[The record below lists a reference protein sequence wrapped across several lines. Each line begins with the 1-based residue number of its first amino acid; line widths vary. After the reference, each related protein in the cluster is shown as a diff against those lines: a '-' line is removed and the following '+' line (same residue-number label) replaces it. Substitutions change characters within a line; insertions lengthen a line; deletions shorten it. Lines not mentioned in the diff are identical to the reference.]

1 MSIKE
6 LQKLTTKI
14 VYIGAL
20 MLTSCGESG
29 EFVYNNLS
37 ENKILFTTRTVE
49 GWTGQQAKSRAVLES
64 NERGPLI
71 VKTNMSTPL
80 YLHPVTQIG
89 THIQTANNIPI
100 TKSGRVIV
108 DESTGKVIPTRGTP
122 NTSSSIG
129 SSFGLLAYRSAS
141 SATDLNG
148 IAPDFINNQQVT
160 TSGSLWKT
168 NTDYFWPDDG
178 DKLSFFAY
186 TPFGD
191 NNVTVASAS
200 STGTPSITYTANTD
214 VTKQP
219 DLMVAKTVNQTRNS
233 SSIAAGVD
241 MSFYHAL
248 TAITFAVGKDM
259 VPGVFK
265 SVSIKNAITTATY
278 NLLTN
283 SWNTSNG
290 TSIGNISLNLNG
302 TTGITIDGTADVVLT
317 SGTTT
322 MMMIPQ
328 AFASSSNTVI
338 EVVFNNGNGDKTLT
352 APLAGTTWDSGTSI
366 IYKLSTS
373 SVNTMTLGTIS
384 YPSSWGGAVAPVSS
398 FQNPEAVGIY
408 VVDQNNN
415 IKNSNVKATYNGSS
429 WILDNNILFS
439 PQYKYFAYYPYKS
452 SQTSSVTAAATTAD
466 AFFTNLI
473 SGWSVTANQNTTSDF
488 KGNDLQVA
496 MGTISSTASSIT
508 FDMAHKM
515 GLAVITL
522 GTKSIPTTR
531 TYTGGNSTYSDSSD
545 KTTVTASS
553 NFSGNHPL
561 LYNNKYYYIAKAGS
575 GTTFN
580 SITADNDAWSAP
592 LSATIASGSFAA
604 LTATNTSRTF
614 YKFIANFN
622 YRGAAQSF
630 TIPLYG
636 TSKFECWGAK
646 GGDDPLKGGAL
657 PGKGAYTSGYINLT
671 SGKQLFLYVGGVG
684 NSNSSQA
691 NYGGWNGGGTSSSYG
706 NTDFPSGGGGSTD
719 VRLIKHSGG
728 DGWSGTSSLRSRI
741 MVAAGGGGCLAYNN
755 WIAPG
760 ANAGSIKGYVPYN
773 KENSPCTESEYDG
786 TGTSQISCG
795 SCPAYDNP
803 NWQYYKQVND
813 GTIKPWGYFGYANQ
827 VYVDLFWAGGGGGGW
842 WGGLSIFGRGGGG
855 GSSFISGMSGCVAIS
870 ADGVQNPSINYMTI
884 EGTTYSFTSPVM
896 KDGASSMPSPIGGTE
911 TGHNGNG
918 YARITFVP

>member
-1 MSIKE
+1 
-6 LQKLTTKI
+6 
-14 VYIGAL
+14 
-20 MLTSCGESG
+20 
-29 EFVYNNLS
+29 LS
-37 ENKILFTTRTVE
+37 
-49 GWTGQQAKSRAVLES
+49 S
-64 NERGPLI
+64 NEKEPLI
-71 VKTNMSTPL
+71 VKSDIPTPL
-80 YLHPVTQIG
+80 YLHHVTQIG

-100 TKSGRVIV
+100 TKSGRVII
-108 DESTGKVIPTRGTP
+108 DESTDKVLPTRGTP

-129 SSFGLLAYRSAS
+129 NSFGLLAYRSSS
-141 SATDLNG
+141 SATDLSG
-148 IAPDFINNQQVT
+148 IAPDFINNQQVS
-160 TSGSLWKT
+160 TSGSIWKT
-168 NTDYFWPDDG
+168 STDYFWPDNG

-265 SVSIKNAITTATY
+265 SVSIKNTITTATY

-302 TTGITIDGTADVVLT
+302 TTGITIDGTADVALT

-328 AFASSSNTVI
+328 AFASGSNAVI

-352 APLAGTTWDSGTSI
+352 APLAGTSWAAGTSI

-373 SVNTMTLGTIS
+373 SINTMTLGTIS
-384 YPSSWGGAVAPVSS
+384 YPSSWGGAITPTTSFSS
-398 FQNPEAVGIY
+398 GNDIGLF

-415 IKNSNVKATYNGSS
+415 IKNSNVKVTYNGSNWVLPS
-429 WILDNNILFS
+429 TLLFS
-439 PQYKYFAYYPYKS
+439 PQYKYFAYYPYQS
-452 SQTSSVTAAATTAD
+452 SYSSSNVSPSATNAD
-466 AFFTNLI
+466 GFFSGII
-473 SGWSVTANQNTTSDF
+473 SGWTVSSDQNNIDKFNQ
-488 KGNDLQVA
+488 NDLQVS

-522 GTKSIPTTR
+522 GTKSVPTTR

-553 NFSGNHPL
+553 NFSGNQPV
-561 LYNNKYYYIAKAGS
+561 LYNTKFYYITKAGNS
-575 GTTFN
+575 TTFN

-592 LSATIASGSFAA
+592 LSATISSGNYSA

-622 YRGAAQSF
+622 YTGAAQSF

-636 TSKFECWGAK
+636 TSKFECWGASGGSATYSTTVLGGK
-646 GGDDPLKGGAL
+646 GGYSYGDKKLTKDKILYISVGGA
-657 PGKGAYTSGYINLT
+657 GANGTTMNTTL
-671 SGKQLFLYVGGVG
+671 
-684 NSNSSQA
+684 
-691 NYGGWNGGGTSSSYG
+691 GGWNGGA
-706 NTDFPSGGGGSTD
+706 
-719 VRLIKHSGG
+719 
-728 DGWSGTSSLRSRI
+728 SRVGANLDHI
-741 MVAAGGGGCLAYNN
+741 AGGGGGCT
-755 WIAPG
+755 
-760 ANAGSIKGYVPYN
+760 SIQSTLIGDGQLKNY
-773 KENSPCTESEYDG
+773 ESVKNTDVV
-786 TGTSQISCG
+786 I
-795 SCPAYDNP
+795 
-803 NWQYYKQVND
+803 V
-813 GTIKPWGYFGYANQ
+813 
-827 VYVDLFWAGGGGGGW
+827 AGGGGGGFW
-842 WGGLSIFGRGGGG
+842 RTATDYIFSGVGGNGGGITGENGTSGWTETSQPWGSGGTQTSGGTNFYDEPGSFGMGGGDQNLHAGGGG
-855 GSSFISGMSGCVAIS
+855 GWYGGGAGYGGAGGGSG
-870 ADGVQNPSINYMTI
+870 Y
-884 EGTTYSFTSPVM
+884 
-896 KDGASSMPSPIGGTE
+896 IGGT
-911 TGHNGNG
+911 TNGGTSNGIRNGNG
-918 YARITFVP
+918 FACITFIP

>member
-37 ENKILFTTRTVE
+37 GNKILFTTRTVE
-49 GWTGQQAKSRAVLES
+49 NWTGQQAKSRAVLES

-191 NNVTVASAS
+191 NNVAVASAS
-200 STGTPSITYTANTD
+200 SIGTPSITYTANSD

-219 DLMVAKTVNQTRNS
+219 DLMVANTLNQTRNNT
-233 SSIAAGVD
+233 SIAAGVD

-265 SVSIKNAITTATY
+265 SVSIKNTITTATY

-290 TSIGNISLNLNG
+290 TAIGNINLNLNG
-302 TTGITIDGTADVVLT
+302 TTGVTIDGTADVALT

-328 AFASSSNTVI
+328 AFVSGSNAVI

-352 APLAGTTWDSGTSI
+352 APLAGATWAAGTSI

-373 SVNTMTLGTIS
+373 SINTMTLGTIS
-384 YPSSWGGAVAPVSS
+384 YPSSWGGVTTPTTSFSS
-398 FQNPEAVGIY
+398 GNDIGLF

-415 IKNSNVKATYNGSS
+415 IKNSNVKVTYNGSN
-429 WILDNNILFS
+429 WILPSTLLFS
-439 PQYKYFAYYPYKS
+439 PQYKYFAYYPYQSGYS
-452 SQTSSVTAAATTAD
+452 SSSVSPSATNAD
-466 AFFTNLI
+466 GFFSGVI
-473 SGWSVTANQNTTSDF
+473 SGWTVSSDQNTTDKF
-488 KGNDLQVA
+488 NQNDLQVS

-522 GTKSIPTTR
+522 GTKSVPTTR

-553 NFSGNHPL
+553 NFSGNQPVS
-561 LYNNKYYYIAKAGS
+561 YNNKYYYITKAGT

-580 SITADNDAWSAP
+580 SITADNDAWSAA
-592 LSATIASGSFAA
+592 LSATISSGGYST
-604 LTATNTSRTF
+604 LTATNMSRAF

-622 YRGAAQSF
+622 YTGAAQSF

-636 TSKFECWGAK
+636 TSRFECWGASGGSATYNTTVAGGK
-646 GGDDPLKGGAL
+646 GGYSYGDIKLTKDKILYISAGGT
-657 PGKGAYTSGYINLT
+657 GANGTTMNTTL
-671 SGKQLFLYVGGVG
+671 
-684 NSNSSQA
+684 
-691 NYGGWNGGGTSSSYG
+691 GGWNGGA
-706 NTDFPSGGGGSTD
+706 
-719 VRLIKHSGG
+719 
-728 DGWSGTSSLRSRI
+728 SRI
-741 MVAAGGGGCLAYNN
+741 GTNPDHIVGGGGGCT
-755 WIAPG
+755 
-760 ANAGSIKGYVPYN
+760 SIQSTLRG
-773 KENSPCTESEYDG
+773 DG
-786 TGTSQISCG
+786 QLKNYETVKDADVLI
-795 SCPAYDNP
+795 
-803 NWQYYKQVND
+803 V
-813 GTIKPWGYFGYANQ
+813 
-827 VYVDLFWAGGGGGGW
+827 AGGGGGGFW
-842 WGGLSIFGRGGGG
+842 RTATDFVFSGIGGTGGGTNGGNGTSGWTESSQPWGSGGTQTSGGFNSYGESGSFGMGGGDQFLHAGGGG
-855 GSSFISGMSGCVAIS
+855 GWYGGGAGYGGAGGGSGYSSSGLTNGSMVN
-870 ADGVQNPSINYMTI
+870 GVCS
-884 EGTTYSFTSPVM
+884 
-896 KDGASSMPSPIGGTE
+896 
-911 TGHNGNG
+911 GNG

>member
-1 MSIKE
+1 MIIKE

-49 GWTGQQAKSRAVLES
+49 GWTGQQAKSRAVLEN
-64 NERGPLI
+64 NEKEPII

-100 TKSGRVIV
+100 TKSGKVII

-122 NTSSSIG
+122 NISSSIG

-219 DLMVAKTVNQTRNS
+219 DLMVAKALDQTRNNT
-233 SSIAAGVD
+233 SIAAGVD

-265 SVSIKNAITTATY
+265 SISIKNAITTATY

-283 SWNTSNG
+283 TWNTSNG
-290 TSIGNISLNLNG
+290 TTVGNISLNLNG
-302 TTGITIDGTADVVLT
+302 TTGITIDGTADVALT

-328 AFASSSNTVI
+328 TFASGSNAVI

-352 APLAGTTWDSGTSI
+352 ASLAGTTWAAATSI

-384 YPSSWGGAVAPVSS
+384 YPSSWGGVATPTTSFSS
-398 FQNPEAVGIY
+398 GNNIGLF

-415 IKNSNVKATYNGSS
+415 IKNSNVKVTYNGSNWVLPS
-429 WILDNNILFS
+429 TLLFS
-439 PQYKYFAYYPYKS
+439 PQYKYFAYYPYQS
-452 SQTSSVTAAATTAD
+452 SYSSSSVSPSATNAD
-466 AFFTNLI
+466 GFFSGVI
-473 SGWSVTANQNTTSDF
+473 SSWTVSSDQNNIDKFNQ
-488 KGNDLQVA
+488 NDLQVS

-522 GTKSIPTTR
+522 GTKSVPTTR

-553 NFSGNHPL
+553 NFSGSQPVS
-561 LYNNKYYYIAKAGS
+561 YNNKYYYITKAGTN
-575 GTTFN
+575 TTFN
-580 SITADNDAWSAP
+580 SITADNDAWSAS
-592 LSATIASGSFAA
+592 LSTTISAGNYSA
-604 LTATNTSRTF
+604 LTATNSSRTF

-622 YRGAAQSF
+622 YTGGGQSF
-630 TIPLYG
+630 AIPLYG
-636 TSKFECWGAK
+636 TSKLEVWGAQ
-646 GGDDPLKGGAL
+646 GGSTSISASYTGGL
-657 PGKGAYTSGYINLT
+657 GGYSYGISSLSKNQNLYI
-671 SGKQLFLYVGGVG
+671 YVGGAG
-684 NSNSSQA
+684 TGATEMYQSLT
-691 NYGGWNGGGTSSSYG
+691 GGYNGGGNVTG
-706 NTDFPSGGGGSTD
+706 NNSVNHYTGSGGGATHMATVSGLLSALSSNTSA
-719 VRLIKHSGG
+719 VLI
-728 DGWSGTSSLRSRI
+728 
-741 MVAAGGGGCLAYNN
+741 V
-755 WIAPG
+755 
-760 ANAGSIKGYVPYN
+760 
-773 KENSPCTESEYDG
+773 
-786 TGTSQISCG
+786 
-795 SCPAYDNP
+795 
-803 NWQYYKQVND
+803 
-813 GTIKPWGYFGYANQ
+813 
-827 VYVDLFWAGGGGGGW
+827 AGGGGGARDQINLESASRHGNGGSG
-842 WGGLSIFGRGGGG
+842 GGLSGGGACAGTQTAGYSFGVGQSTTGDSAGGGG
-855 GSSFISGMSGCVAIS
+855 WYGGYSGTGGAVYVGYGSGGSG
-870 ADGVQNPSINYMTI
+870 Y
-884 EGTTYSFTSPVM
+884 
-896 KDGASSMPSPIGGTE
+896 IGGT
-911 TGHNGNG
+911 TNGGTSNGVRTGNG
-918 YARITFVP
+918 FACITFIP

>member
-1 MSIKE
+1 MSIKD
-6 LQKLTTKI
+6 LQKW
-14 VYIGAL
+14 
-20 MLTSCGESG
+20 LTSIVCICALTLSSCRESG
-29 EFVYNNLS
+29 EFVYNDLS

-49 GWTGQQAKSRAVLES
+49 GWTGQQAKSRAVLSS
-64 NERGPLI
+64 NEKKPLI
-71 VKTNMSTPL
+71 VKSDISTPL

-100 TKSGRVIV
+100 TKSGRVIM

-141 SATDLNG
+141 SATDLSG
-148 IAPDFINNQQVT
+148 IAPDFINNQQVS
-160 TSGSLWKT
+160 TSGSIWKT
-168 NTDYFWPDDG
+168 GTDYYWPDNG

-186 TPFGD
+186 APFGN
-191 NNVTVASAS
+191 NNVTIASAS
-200 STGTPSITYTANTD
+200 STGMPSITYTANTD

-219 DLMVAKTVNQTRNS
+219 DLMVAKTLNQTRNTT
-233 SSIAAGVD
+233 SIAAGVD
-241 MSFYHAL
+241 MSFYHTL

-265 SVSIKNAITTATY
+265 SISIKGAITTATY
-278 NLLTN
+278 NLST
-283 SWNTSNG
+283 SAWDTSNG
-290 TSIGNISLNLNG
+290 TSTGDISITLNG
-302 TTGITIDGTADVVLT
+302 TTGIVINGTADVALT
-317 SGTTT
+317 SGTST

-328 AFASSSNTVI
+328 TFSSGSTAYI
-338 EVVFNNGNGDKTLT
+338 EAVFNNGNGDKTLK

-384 YPSSWGGAVAPVSS
+384 YPSSWGGTVAPVSS
-398 FQNPEAVGIY
+398 FQNSEAVGIY

-452 SQTSSVTAAATTAD
+452 SQTSSVTADATTAD

-473 SGWSVTANQNTTSDF
+473 SGWSVTANQNTASDF

-496 MGTISSTASSIT
+496 MGTVSSTASNIT

-522 GTKSIPTTR
+522 GTKSVPTTR

-553 NFSGNHPL
+553 NFSGNQPVS
-561 LYNNKYYYIAKAGS
+561 YNNKYYYIAKAGS

-580 SITADNDAWSAP
+580 SITADNDAWSTP
-592 LSATIASGSFAA
+592 LSTTISSGSYSA

-622 YRGAAQSF
+622 YTGAAQSF

-646 GGDDPLKGGAL
+646 GGDKTYIGGN
-657 PGKGAYTSGYINLT
+657 GAYTSGNLLLNNGNVFYAYI
-671 SGKQLFLYVGGVG
+671 GQ
-684 NSNSSQA
+684 SNGE
-691 NYGGWNGGGTSSSYG
+691 YNGGGLTNQAVYG
-706 NTDFPSGGGGSTD
+706 GSGGGGTD
-719 VRLIKHSGG
+719 FRLVNGSWN
-728 DGWSGTSSLRSRI
+728 DFNSLKSRI
-741 MVAAGGGGCLAYNN
+741 MVAGGGGGACLRGEGYGDGNGGYG
-755 WIAPG
+755 G
-760 ANAGSIKGYVPYN
+760 ALIG
-773 KENSPCTESEYDG
+773 G
-786 TGTSQISCG
+786 TGQSINHTQTYGYAILTGGTQVSGGTATWVDLGQAIW
-795 SCPAYDNP
+795 P
-803 NWQYYKQVND
+803 NNYVFQANGGQ
-813 GTIKPWGYFGYANQ
+813 FGYATTNSNSSNTISTQ
-827 VYVDLFWAGGGGGGW
+827 AGGGGGYYAGA
-842 WGGLSIFGRGGGG
+842 GGGHSAGGGG
-855 GSSFISGMSGCVAIS
+855 LFIYI
-870 ADGVQNPSINYMTI
+870 
-884 EGTTYSFTSPVM
+884 
-896 KDGASSMPSPIGGTE
+896 
-911 TGHNGNG
+911 
-918 YARITFVP
+918 RIHRL

>member
-6 LQKLTTKI
+6 LRKLTTKI

-37 ENKILFTTRTVE
+37 GNKILFTTRTVE
-49 GWTGQQAKSRAVLES
+49 NWTGQQAKSRAVLES

-191 NNVTVASAS
+191 NNVTVSSAS

-233 SSIAAGVD
+233 TSIAAGVD

-259 VPGVFK
+259 VPGVFT

-302 TTGITIDGTADVVLT
+302 TTGITIDGTADVALT

-328 AFASSSNTVI
+328 AFASGSNAVI

-352 APLAGTTWDSGTSI
+352 APLAGTAWAAGTSI

-373 SVNTMTLGTIS
+373 SINTMTLGTIS
-384 YPSSWGGAVAPVSS
+384 YPSSWGGAITPTTSFSS
-398 FQNPEAVGIY
+398 GNDIGLF

-415 IKNSNVKATYNGSS
+415 IKNSNVKVTYNGSNWVLPS
-429 WILDNNILFS
+429 TLLFS
-439 PQYKYFAYYPYKS
+439 PQYKYFAYYPYQSGYS
-452 SQTSSVTAAATTAD
+452 SSSVSPSATNAD
-466 AFFTNLI
+466 GFFSGVI
-473 SGWSVTANQNTTSDF
+473 SGWTVSSDQNTTDKF
-488 KGNDLQVA
+488 NQNDLQVS

-522 GTKSIPTTR
+522 GTKSVPTTR
-531 TYTGGNSTYSDSSD
+531 TYIGGNSTYSDSSD

-553 NFSGNHPL
+553 NFSGNQPVS
-561 LYNNKYYYIAKAGS
+561 YNNKYYYITKAGTS
-575 GTTFN
+575 TTFN
-580 SITADNDAWSAP
+580 SITADNDTWSAP
-592 LSATIASGSFAA
+592 LSTTISSGNYSA

-622 YRGAAQSF
+622 YTGAVQSF

-636 TSKFECWGAK
+636 TSKFECWGASGGSATYGTTVLGGK
-646 GGDDPLKGGAL
+646 GGYSYENITSTKDKVLYISIGGA
-657 PGKGAYTSGYINLT
+657 GANGTTMNTTL
-671 SGKQLFLYVGGVG
+671 
-684 NSNSSQA
+684 
-691 NYGGWNGGGTSSSYG
+691 GGWNGGASRVGTNPDHIVG
-706 NTDFPSGGGGSTD
+706 
-719 VRLIKHSGG
+719 
-728 DGWSGTSSLRSRI
+728 
-741 MVAAGGGGCLAYNN
+741 GGGGCT
-755 WIAPG
+755 
-760 ANAGSIKGYVPYN
+760 SIQSTLIEDGQLKKY
-773 KENSPCTESEYDG
+773 ESVKNTDVL
-786 TGTSQISCG
+786 I
-795 SCPAYDNP
+795 
-803 NWQYYKQVND
+803 V
-813 GTIKPWGYFGYANQ
+813 
-827 VYVDLFWAGGGGGGW
+827 AGGGGGGFW
-842 WGGLSIFGRGGGG
+842 HTVTNFSGIGGTGGGTNGGNGTSGFTETPQPWGSGGTQTSGGTNSYNEPGYFGMGGGDQNLHAGGGG
-855 GSSFISGMSGCVAIS
+855 GWYGGGAGYGGAGGGSG
-870 ADGVQNPSINYMTI
+870 Y
-884 EGTTYSFTSPVM
+884 
-896 KDGASSMPSPIGGTE
+896 IGGITNGG
-911 TGHNGNG
+911 TSNGVRNGNG
-918 YARITFVP
+918 FACITFVP

>member
-49 GWTGQQAKSRAVLES
+49 NWTGQQAKSRAVLES

-80 YLHPVTQIG
+80 YLYPVTQIG

-191 NNVTVASAS
+191 NNVTVSSAS

-233 SSIAAGVD
+233 SSIATGVD

-265 SVSIKNAITTATY
+265 SVSIKNTITTATY

-302 TTGITIDGTADVVLT
+302 TTGITIDGTADVALT

-328 AFASSSNTVI
+328 AFASGSDAVI

-352 APLAGTTWDSGTSI
+352 APLAGTTWAAGTSI

-373 SVNTMTLGTIS
+373 SINTMMLGTIS
-384 YPSSWGGAVAPVSS
+384 YPSSWGGVTTPTTSFSS
-398 FQNPEAVGIY
+398 GNDIGLF

-415 IKNSNVKATYNGSS
+415 IKNSNVKVTYNGSN
-429 WILDNNILFS
+429 WILPSTLLFS
-439 PQYKYFAYYPYKS
+439 PKYKYFAYYPYQSGYS
-452 SQTSSVTAAATTAD
+452 SSSVSPSATNAD
-466 AFFTNLI
+466 GFFSGVI
-473 SGWSVTANQNTTSDF
+473 SGWTVSSDQNTTDKF
-488 KGNDLQVA
+488 NQNDLQVS

-522 GTKSIPTTR
+522 GTKSVPTTR

-553 NFSGNHPL
+553 NFSGNQPVS
-561 LYNNKYYYIAKAGS
+561 YNTKFYYITKAGTS
-575 GTTFN
+575 TTFN

-622 YRGAAQSF
+622 YTGAAQSF

-646 GGDDPLKGGAL
+646 GGDKTYIGGS
-657 PGKGAYTSGYINLT
+657 GAYTSGNLLLNNGNVFYAYIGQ
-671 SGKQLFLYVGGVG
+671 SDGEYD
-684 NSNSSQA
+684 
-691 NYGGWNGGGTSSSYG
+691 GGGLTNHEFG
-706 NTDFPSGGGGSTD
+706 GSGGGGTD
-719 VRLIKHSGG
+719 FRLVNGSWN
-728 DGWSGTSSLRSRI
+728 DFNSLKTRI
-741 MVAAGGGGCLAYNN
+741 MV
-755 WIAPG
+755 
-760 ANAGSIKGYVPYN
+760 
-773 KENSPCTESEYDG
+773 
-786 TGTSQISCG
+786 
-795 SCPAYDNP
+795 
-803 NWQYYKQVND
+803 
-813 GTIKPWGYFGYANQ
+813 
-827 VYVDLFWAGGGGGGW
+827 AGGGGGACLRGEGYGDGN
-842 WGGLSIFGRGGGG
+842 GGYGGALIGGTGQSINHTQTYGYAILTGGTQVSGGTATWVDLGQAVWPNNYVFQANGGKFGYATTNSNGSNTIMTQAGGGGGYYAGAGGGHSAGGG
-855 GSSFISGMSGCVAIS
+855 GSSFISGYTGCNAITESSTLGYITHRNSPYHYSGYI
-870 ADGVQNPSINYMTI
+870 
-884 EGTTYSFTSPVM
+884 FTNMQMLS
-896 KDGASSMPSPIGGTE
+896 GASSMPSPSGGTE
-911 TGHNGNG
+911 TGHDGNG